1 MKNIFTSNAFT
12 STIGVAFFLV
22 MFFGNRNHSNFF
34 SPGLFLRKIIF
45 HMIVFSKFRAAKI
58 LVEWEKRS
66 LKSMATLGL
75 RSETFSFCAPTR
87 CDFSFCERSGVR
99 VIPRAFRHIFV
110 LQNSSHLNAPR
121 RSDMLLCPGAHFIS
135 RGFHHMCCALE
146 LNSSQERSR
155 KMRKCSDLKFCSSDL
170 WQRLPRCYCFSI
182 TDPKETERSGKR
194 RNPTVWRQSRH
205 FQNGGVARELESF

>member
-1 MKNIFTSNAFT
+1 MKNIFIFSCNAFT

-34 SPGLFLRKIIF
+34 SPGLFLRKMIF

-75 RSETFSFCAPTR
+75 RSETFSFCAPNR

-110 LQNSSHLNAPR
+110 LQSSSHLNAPR
-121 RSDMLLCPGAHFIS
+121 RLLLFMSAPTC
-135 RGFHHMCCALE
+135 CCAPE
-146 LNSSQERSR
+146 LILSQEGSTTCVALWSSIHLRSAPGR
-155 KMRKCSDLKFCSSDL
+155 
-170 WQRLPRCYCFSI
+170 W
-182 TDPKETERSGKR
+182 
-194 RNPTVWRQSRH
+194 
-205 FQNGGVARELESF
+205 ESAPI